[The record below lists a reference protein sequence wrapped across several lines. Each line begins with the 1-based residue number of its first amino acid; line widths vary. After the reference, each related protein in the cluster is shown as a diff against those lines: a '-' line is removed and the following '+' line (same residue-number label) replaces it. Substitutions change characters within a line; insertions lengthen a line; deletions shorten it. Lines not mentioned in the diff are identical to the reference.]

1 MSRERKEPDP
11 PAGVPAWMA
20 TFSDLVTLLL
30 TFFVMLM
37 AMANFDDPAKVN
49 AVLESLRDQ
58 LGADGFDAALLGPGD
73 GENMSPSVSM
83 DVTLNPLLANLS
95 VAFRQHLSD
104 AIVEIDAE
112 EDELRVDLPRGAF
125 FRENS
130 AEVHPN
136 GYLLLAQV
144 GDMMATE
151 DAVTVDVIGYAAPDE
166 GPDPRLLGARR
177 AVQVVTRLRE
187 KVPGERMSATA
198 FGSGHSDPT
207 SGTGAWD
214 RRIGLVFR
222 TDKPR
227 GRGPL
232 NDLSDAEDPD
242 GRR

>member
-1 MSRERKEPDP
+1 
-11 PAGVPAWMA
+11 MA

-37 AMANFDDPAKVN
+37 SMANFDDPTKVN
-49 AVLESLRDQ
+49 AVLSSLRDQ

-73 GENMSPSVSM
+73 GKHMNPTVGM
-83 DVTLNPLLANLS
+83 DVSLSPLLANLG

-104 AIVEIDAE
+104 AVVEIDAE
-112 EDELRVDLPRGAF
+112 QDELRVDLPEGAF
-125 FRENS
+125 FREDS

-144 GDMMATE
+144 GDLMATE
-151 DAVTVDVIGYAAPDE
+151 ESVVVDVIGYAAPGE
-166 GPDPRLLGARR
+166 GLDPRLMGARR
-177 AVQVVTRLRE
+177 AVAVIGRLRE
-187 KVPGERMSATA
+187 KVGGERMSATA
-198 FGSGHSDPT
+198 YGPDAPDPT
-207 SGTGAWD
+207 SGAGAWN

-222 TDKPR
+222 TDQAR